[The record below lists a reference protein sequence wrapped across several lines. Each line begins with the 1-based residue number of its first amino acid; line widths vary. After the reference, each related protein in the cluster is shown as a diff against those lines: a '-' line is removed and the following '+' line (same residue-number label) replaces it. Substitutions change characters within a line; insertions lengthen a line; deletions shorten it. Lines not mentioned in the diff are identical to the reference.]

1 METIFDEN
9 DEDIQKLFNNDNKV
23 DLSANGNSTEDS
35 RDNTLEDD
43 NHFGNSDPKQ
53 SVVANQTD
61 EKQNPA
67 KNHEDTNLKPVTQI
81 SDSFKNTTDERDDLE
96 KEPILYSNNDI
107 IDENGSN
114 LNVTKNADHNKKD
127 LLEHIFAVNITETSH
142 NNSSKSDHEKEF
154 VKANEAS
161 KNESISVLLTNK
173 EDLDENEKSSENDS
187 KTEIERPIVHKIEN
201 ITISLEK
208 DKSFDQE
215 INNDNRNEQLS
226 VNSMNENEN
235 FENEQPVNFTDGN
248 LSTSENDDKNNFASK
263 NTVSVTS
270 ESDLLAPGSVN
281 TMEDSQETDDY
292 QEKDD
297 SQETEESQ
305 KTADSQVTD
314 YLQETD
320 HSQETDDSQET
331 EESQKLADS
340 QVTDYLQETDDYQ
353 EKNDSQETDNSQ
365 ETDDYQE
372 KDDSQETGDSQ
383 KTENS
388 QVINDSQETADS
400 QEGEDSQDADSS
412 QEADD
417 LQETHDLQEIN
428 DSVVKTA
435 ETDNKTHNSNNR
447 DKKNPALNASNQ
459 IDNTNNDTE
468 KLILNTHDNIQENDA
483 LETNDQELEKLMSD
497 DITEAEDYGK
507 LSPAKEDF
515 NQDTHEDFEDEKN
528 TNVNENKT
536 TIDESKDINQ
546 KVKIENLSEVHS
558 ENPINKNEDVND
570 QRHNDG
576 KHFVSLE
583 NNSDTNATNPTFKV
597 NEDPE
602 NPIVNY
608 DDYDHKIEDNEENS
622 SEVEKQ
628 HNDNNTA
635 EENFK
640 IEDVLMDNG
649 KKSHLPENKTTVNEI
664 EDVKRK
670 DEVEIVSD
678 KDLMD
683 MVNTNGNLDEHTETE
698 QKNYLEKDFQNSND
712 KKSSG
717 SQNYDETELDS
728 PEKKDYEQENKI
740 DIKTEEEILTL
751 QKLYPGDNTNDV
763 LPNNSSHKPT
773 VNNDEKYHTTQNEN
787 DSEPV
792 YENFEENDPGF
803 SINENINET
812 NQKDK
817 LFSNKNEEVS
827 INVHTNETETSHQN
841 FNKTPNSSSVELEK
855 SREDENDKAYD
866 NINVEKVQNDISDD
880 NIKSNNITSDEGKAA
895 SLISD
900 VFDYLASKLSGVTK
914 VPEEEI
920 SEAFEHEKIS
930 DSNIKNDSVKI
941 NESNSSTKA
950 SIILPLEDSI
960 SDDSPELPDK
970 SSVLKPFDP
979 L

>member
-297 SQETEESQ
+297 SQET
-305 KTADSQVTD
+305 
-314 YLQETD
+314 
-320 HSQETDDSQET
+320 
-331 EESQKLADS
+331 
-340 QVTDYLQETDDYQ
+340 
-353 EKNDSQETDNSQ
+353 
-365 ETDDYQE
+365 
-372 KDDSQETGDSQ
+372 GDSQ

-417 LQETHDLQEIN
+417 LQETHDLQEID

-435 ETDNKTHNSNNR
+435 ETDNKTNNSNNR

-468 KLILNTHDNIQENDA
+468 KLILNTHDNIQENDD

-558 ENPINKNEDVND
+558 ENPINKNQDVND

-608 DDYDHKIEDNEENS
+608 DAYDHKIEDNEENS

-900 VFDYLASKLSGVTK
+900 AFDYLASKLSGVTK